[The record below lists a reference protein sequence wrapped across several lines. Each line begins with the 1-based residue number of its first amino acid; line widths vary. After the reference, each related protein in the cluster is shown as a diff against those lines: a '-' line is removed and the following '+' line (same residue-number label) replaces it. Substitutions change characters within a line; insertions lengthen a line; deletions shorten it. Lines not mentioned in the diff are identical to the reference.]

1 MRKNTVTPTNQ
12 IVEMTVTDSKSD
24 EDLQQAIAAEIDTEQ
39 HHADMLQVALEVDAD
54 FVQS

>member
-24 EDLQQAIAAEIDTEQ
+24 EDLQQAIAEIDTVQ